1 MPALEYDLAIEQGS
15 TFRRSIP
22 VLNDAGTPIDLTGW
36 SARGQI
42 RLTYRDAGA
51 VYDLALEVSGSN
63 VEMTVPAADS
73 SEWTWRHGVY
83 DVELIDVDGA
93 PTRLMQGNVT
103 VSPEV
108 TR

>member
-1 MPALEYDLAIEQGS
+1 MPALEYDLNIEQGS
-15 TFRRSIP
+15 VFRRSIP
-22 VLNDAGTPIDLTGW
+22 VLNDAGAPIDLTGW

-42 RLTYRDAGA
+42 RLTYRDTGVAYELDLTAAG
-51 VYDLALEVSGSN
+51 ST
-63 VEMTVPAADS
+63 VELVIPAADS
-73 SEWTWRHGVY
+73 SEWQWRHGVY
-83 DVELIDVDGA
+83 DVELLDADGT

>member
-1 MPALEYDLAIEQGS
+1 MPALRYDLVIEQGS

-22 VLNDAGTPIDLTGW
+22 VLDDTSAPLDLTGW
-36 SARGQI
+36 SVRGQI
-42 RLTYRDAGA
+42 RRSYADPTVA
-51 VYDLALEVSGSN
+51 YDLDLTVASSN
-63 VEMTVPAADS
+63 VELVIPAEDS

-83 DVELIDVDGA
+83 DVELIDVDGN
-93 PTRLMQGNVT
+93 PTRLMQGSVT